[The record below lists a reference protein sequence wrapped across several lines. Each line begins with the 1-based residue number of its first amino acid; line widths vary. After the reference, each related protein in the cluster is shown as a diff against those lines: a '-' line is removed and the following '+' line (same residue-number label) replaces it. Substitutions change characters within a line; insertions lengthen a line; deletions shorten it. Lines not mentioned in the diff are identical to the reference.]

1 MDEVRES
8 ITPPEG
14 FQHHLAVQVR
24 WGDMDA
30 FGHVNNASYLTY
42 LEMARIDYATSLW
55 ERRLENGLIIA
66 RIAIDFKLPLFV
78 GDDVHVFTRTSRLGR
93 RSFDTEQWIMRRKE
107 GQLELAAQATV
118 TIVVY
123 DYTANQSAPIPD
135 EWRSVIKQYEPVTP
149 SE

>member
-1 MDEVRES
+1 MDESRET
-8 ITPPEG
+8 ITPPDG
-14 FQHHLAVQVR
+14 FRHHLAVQVR

-30 FGHVNNASYLTY
+30 FGHVNNAVYLTY

-55 ERRLENGLIIA
+55 QRSLENGLIIA
-66 RIAIDFKLPLFV
+66 RVAIDFKLPLFV
-78 GDDVHVFTRTSRLGR
+78 GDDVHVFTRVSRLGG
-93 RSFDTEQWIMRRKE
+93 RSFDTEQWIMRRKD

-123 DYTANQSAPIPD
+123 DYTSSQSVPIPD
-135 EWRSVIKQYEPVTP
+135 AWRARIKQYEPVAP